1 MGELKWAPDGPN
13 SYTDEIMFC
22 PVGGGDGGS
31 EGLAIDIEVIGL
43 PSEPVPVI
51 PAAMVIVASPPTADT
66 VTGLMNVPL
75 EPISAVKSWLT
86 VTTPLIVLVTGG
98 VVVVVGG
105 AVVVGGTVIVVGGA
119 VVVVVGGTVEVVGGV
134 VLVVGGAVVVGRV
147 VDVVGGVVLVVG
159 GTVEVVGGTV
169 I

>member
-105 AVVVGGTVIVVGGA
+105 AVVV
-119 VVVVVGGTVEVVGGV
+119 VVGGTVEVVGGV